1 MYMSVICPKPTT
13 SPPPCFGSST
23 FFMTQM
29 YVCVCV
35 FMFTCVYGGYD
46 CGPACIFP
54 FVEKSENNFQEL
66 LLALCLVKS
75 RSSLFFFIL
84 ASVLMWVLGMHSAN
98 TVQTKPR
105 PLPSF
110 IIIILFL
117 VLNMFFIVQILML
130 LSLCHLLEFSS
141 LTRIFFTYIGAM
153 SDHL

>member
-1 MYMSVICPKPTT
+1 
-13 SPPPCFGSST
+13 
-23 FFMTQM
+23 
-29 YVCVCV
+29 
-35 FMFTCVYGGYD
+35 
-46 CGPACIFP
+46 
-54 FVEKSENNFQEL
+54 
-66 LLALCLVKS
+66 
-75 RSSLFFFIL
+75 
-84 ASVLMWVLGMHSAN
+84 MHSAN